1 MNMSISNQIIQIGID
16 LGTTNSEIAVNAKG
30 NTEVI
35 KNPEGDEY
43 TPSVFGFD
51 KAKNKI
57 IGKRAYEKLYH
68 FASED
73 EVNNYVAEVK
83 RLMGTSESRTFDRV
97 KKQMNAE
104 EISAEILISLK
115 ESALKRY
122 PELPSNTAVISIP
135 AYFSTLEAEATK
147 RAGNLA
153 GFDYVVLIQEPIAAA
168 IAYGF
173 LNSANE
179 NWLVYDLGGGTF
191 DVALISSQDGAL
203 SVKGHNGDNFLGG
216 KDIDWAIVDKLIVPR
231 IQEKFSLSEFSRS
244 NEKYRTIFAKLK
256 YLAEQAKKYLS
267 EEKKTTIEIENVGK
281 DDEGEEIYLNID
293 ISRSDFEELIEPLV
307 DKTIRLAQ
315 KTIKDSGVKPSSIRK
330 IVLVGGPTQI
340 PFIRERLEKQLKIE
354 VDTSVDPLTVVAK
367 GACIFAGS
375 QKVPADIIKKNAKE
389 TDEVKREIQLNYEPM
404 TSSNEEV
411 ITGMIPSLSEATKDY
426 YIQIQ
431 SESGFYTSP
440 KIKLKNGK
448 FFDTLSIEE
457 RKQNLFW
464 VYLFDDKGKPE
475 QISTDSFSVTHGLS
489 ITGAPIPHSI
499 GVAIAR
505 RSIKNNFQFS
515 EEFFKFFDKGSI
527 LPLSKTER
535 FKTVKNLRKGDT
547 QNVLPIRVYEGESE
561 HPDRNIFI
569 CDIKLSGDAIR
580 FDLEEGTDI
589 DVTIEVNESREVQ
602 VSAFIPSIDLSVR
615 SVRET
620 LFDEKI
626 DLVVLEKDLNSEVER
641 YESVKEAMSSEERKE
656 VDEDMEEVSRSV
668 RNAVSDEDEKRKAAK
683 QMKDLKGKLDHLSK
697 QKEMPSLKKEF
708 TKSVTEVADMI
719 EKFSIDKEKE
729 KHLESLQTHK
739 KEGDKAIKSEDKALL
754 SRVVDQ
760 VVELGTQ
767 VLVSN
772 PAFWVWKF
780 DQLADGSQPFSDTEK
795 ADFFIKKGRRAV
807 QMSDV
812 GELKECVG
820 NLMDLLP
827 EDAQKGIGRV
837 ISGITHT

>member
-1 MNMSISNQIIQIGID
+1 MNMSTSNQIIQIGID

-30 NTEVI
+30 NIDVI

-57 IGKRAYEKLYH
+57 VGKRAYEKLYH

-83 RLMGTSESRTFDRV
+83 RLMGTSETRTFERV

-122 PELPSNTAVISIP
+122 PELPNNTAVISIP

-153 GFDYVVLIQEPIAAA
+153 GFDYVVLLQEPIAAA

-203 SVKGHNGDNFLGG
+203 SVKAHNGDNFLGG
-216 KDIDWAIVDKLIVPR
+216 KDIDWAIVDKLLLPR
-231 IQEKFSLSEFSRS
+231 IQEKFSLSDFSRS
-244 NEKYRTIFAKLK
+244 NEKYRTVFAKLK

-267 EEKKTTIEIENVGK
+267 EEKKTTVEIENVGS
-281 DDEGEEIYLNID
+281 DDEGEEIYLNVD
-293 ISRSDFEELIEPLV
+293 ISRADFEEIVAPLV

-315 KTIKDSGVKPSSIRK
+315 QTIREAGVKASSIRK

-340 PFIRERLEKQLKIE
+340 PFIRERLQRQLKIE

-375 QKVPADIIKKNAKE
+375 QKIPTDIRKKSIKD
-389 TDEVKREIQLNYEPM
+389 TDEIKREVELNYEPM

-411 ITGMIPSLSEATKDY
+411 ITGIIPSLSDSTKDY

-448 FFDTLSIEE
+448 FFASLSIEE

-475 QISTDSFSVTHGLS
+475 QISPDSFSVMHGLS
-489 ITGAPIPHSI
+489 LTGAPIPHSI
-499 GVAIAR
+499 GVSIAR
-505 RSIKNNFQFS
+505 RSVKNNFQYS
-515 EEFFKFFDKGSI
+515 EEFYRFFDKGSI

-569 CDIKLSGDAIR
+569 CDIKMSGDAIR

-602 VSAFIPSIDLSVR
+602 VSAFIPSIDLSLR

-626 DLVVLEKDLNSEVER
+626 DLVELEKDLKGEEER
-641 YESVKEAMSSEERKE
+641 YSTIKETLTTEERE
-656 VDEDMEEVSRSV
+656 ELDEDVEEVSRSV
-668 RNAVSDEDEKRKAAK
+668 RNAISDEDEKRKASK
-683 QMKDLKGKLDHLSK
+683 QMKDLKGKLDHVSK
-697 QKEMPSLKKEF
+697 QKEIPTLKKEF
-708 TKSVTEVADMI
+708 TKSIAEVEDLI
-719 EKFSIDKEKE
+719 EKFADDKDKTKHVDHLKKLKE
-729 KHLESLQTHK
+729 DGE
-739 KEGDKAIKSEDKALL
+739 KAIKNDDKALL
-754 SRVVDQ
+754 SRVIDQ
-760 VVELGTQ
+760 ITDLGTH
-767 VLVSN
+767 VLTTN
-772 PAFWVWKF
+772 PAFWVFKF
-780 DQLADGSQPFSDTEK
+780 DQLADGSQPYTDTEK
-795 ADFFIKKGRRAV
+795 ADFFIKKGKRAV
-807 QMSDV
+807 QLSDLD
-812 GELKECVG
+812 ELKGCVG
-820 NLMDLLP
+820 SLMQLLP
-827 EDAQKGIGRV
+827 EDAQKGIGKSL
-837 ISGITHT
+837 SGITHT